1 MACIR
6 SVMVRRDERL
16 TYQAESY
23 PFRVIVPG
31 VGKIAQGG
39 PGIFSLT
46 NVSISPCHG
55 LNGCGHGRWFLL
67 LVLVCPGHD
76 FKHAECHESF
86 PLFSWHCPMFTE
98 KYVKR
103 LLNLFDVFF
112 LRFGKNVLIE

>member
-6 SVMVRRDERL
+6 SVMVRRNERL
-16 TYQAESY
+16 TYQAGSHS
-23 PFRVIVPG
+23 FRVIVPG
-31 VGKIAQGG
+31 GGKIAQGG

-46 NVSISPCHG
+46 NVRISPCHG

-86 PLFSWHCPMFTE
+86 PLSSWHCPMFTE
-98 KYVKR
+98 KVCQATSQSVR
-103 LLNLFDVFF
+103 RVLLA
-112 LRFGKNVLIE
+112 LREECTY